1 MAAKLSVQDVLKNV
15 LEDNDE
21 INQEQI
27 SGEKEENRHVLTLP
41 ESSGPGIARVMFS
54 FNINVGKVFRGESY
68 LWLKAIYRRLAGRR
82 NLRRPFYSQI
92 RRDIPEEMF
101 RCLVQAIKGCR
112 RPLFC
117 VPNCYVVESKKMTV
131 VSFQSFLAVK
141 EFLIAL
147 SSLSMLE
154 VSGYLER
161 RLKGNRKDHWTKLL
175 VSETKDF
182 ALIYHS
188 NKGQFELG
196 FHFGEWNTFGFPQ
209 HNCQL

>member
-1 MAAKLSVQDVLKNV
+1 
-15 LEDNDE
+15 
-21 INQEQI
+21 
-27 SGEKEENRHVLTLP
+27 
-41 ESSGPGIARVMFS
+41 
-54 FNINVGKVFRGESY
+54 
-68 LWLKAIYRRLAGRR
+68 
-82 NLRRPFYSQI
+82 
-92 RRDIPEEMF
+92 
-101 RCLVQAIKGCR
+101 
-112 RPLFC
+112 
-117 VPNCYVVESKKMTV
+117 MTV

-182 ALIYHS
+182 SLIYHS

>member
-1 MAAKLSVQDVLKNV
+1 M
-15 LEDNDE
+15 
-21 INQEQI
+21 I
-27 SGEKEENRHVLTLP
+27 
-41 ESSGPGIARVMFS
+41 S

-82 NLRRPFYSQI
+82 NLRWPFYSQI

-101 RCLVQAIKGCR
+101 RCLVQAIKSCR

-117 VPNCYVVESKKMTV
+117 DPNCYVVESKKMTV
-131 VSFQSFLAVK
+131 VSFQSILAVK

-147 SSLSMLE
+147 CLLSMPE
-154 VSGYLER
+154 VSAFLER
-161 RLKGNRKDHWTKLL
+161 RLKGNRKGHWTKLL